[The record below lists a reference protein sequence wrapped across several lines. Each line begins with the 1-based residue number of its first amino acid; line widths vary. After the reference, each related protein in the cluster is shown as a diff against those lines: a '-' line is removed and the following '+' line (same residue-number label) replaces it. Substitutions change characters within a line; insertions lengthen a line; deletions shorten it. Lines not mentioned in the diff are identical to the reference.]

1 MSHLYDFDVKLNN
14 GETLKLAD
22 LKGRKVLLVNT
33 ASKCGFT
40 SQYSGLQQLA
50 DEHAGNLAVI
60 GFPCNQFGEQE
71 PDSDQ
76 EIESFCQLNFG
87 VSFPLSEKID
97 VNGNTAAPLF
107 QFATAALPGL
117 LGSTRIKWNFTK
129 FLFNEEGDPVKR
141 FAPKD
146 TPEMIQEFLARSAG

>member
-22 LKGRKVLLVNT
+22 MKGCKVLLVNT

-40 SQYSGLQQLA
+40 PQYAGLQKIA
-50 DEHAGNLAVI
+50 DDQPGNLVVI
-60 GFPCNQFGEQE
+60 GFPCNQFSEQE
-71 PDSDQ
+71 PGSDE

-97 VNGNTAAPLF
+97 VNGADAAPLF
-107 QFATAALPGL
+107 QFAAAALPGL

-129 FLFNEEGDPVKR
+129 FLFDEDGEPVKR

-146 TPEMIQEFLARSAG
+146 TPEMIQKFLSQGAR

>member
-22 LKGRKVLLVNT
+22 MKGRKVLLVNT

-40 SQYSGLQQLA
+40 PQYAGLQKLA
-50 DEHAGNLAVI
+50 DDQAGNLVVI
-60 GFPCNQFGEQE
+60 GFPCNQFSEQE
-71 PDSDQ
+71 PGSDE

-97 VNGNTAAPLF
+97 VNGADAAPLF
-107 QFATAALPGL
+107 QFVAAALPGL

-129 FLFNEEGDPVKR
+129 FLFDEDGEPVKR

-146 TPEMIQEFLARSAG
+146 TPEMIQKFLSQGAR

>member
-1 MSHLYDFDVKLNN
+1 MSHLYDFDVKLNS
-14 GETLKLAD
+14 GDTLKLAD
-22 LKGRKVLLVNT
+22 MTGRKVLLVNT

-40 SQYSGLQQLA
+40 SQYAGLQKLA
-50 DEHAGNLAVI
+50 DDQAGNLVVI
-60 GFPCNQFGEQE
+60 GFPCNQFSEQE
-71 PDSDQ
+71 PGSDE

-97 VNGNTAAPLF
+97 VNGADAAPLF
-107 QFATAALPGL
+107 QFVAAALPGL

-129 FLFNEEGDPVKR
+129 FLFDEDGEPVKR

-146 TPEMIQEFLARSAG
+146 TPEMIQKFLSQGAR